1 MTSATPANALPILH
15 NYDSAAAVAAASMTM
30 EEYTHQ
36 RQQQLLVSSYPSSSS
51 SSSGLLLLGGG
62 ERGGSIAAAGNGT
75 IMNDGPCV
83 VMNDTSFYNG
93 AAGGGGSNSASSNG
107 SSSLIGEKKKS
118 KKNKRPLTIMH
129 GCDDLM
135 EQSVDN
141 SAIAAAAAATGGGNE
156 TIPMDTASGDE
167 MTNFVATAATS
178 TATSLMTMVDPSRE
192 ISMDGATQSSSLT
205 TKEARNE
212 TVIDKTSTEYLRS
225 LLSKKRMKNKTLSSS
240 PHPSA
245 TTTTPIIKSIT
256 IPSTFPS
263 KHTYRATAAYSLLRT
278 LSIELRLSPFTLQSF
293 TSALLLPL
301 PSKLLG
307 EVHMRVLRV
316 LFASAGVGQ
325 YYYEQLGDNGGIVD
339 VIQRRKKQRIHNNYN
354 SSKARVGSSCTV
366 GNNHTVNDISEEE
379 EFDIIK
385 KRGGNNLSYLD
396 QSTWPLFYQDY
407 ALSTEI
413 SILDVMSTAVTTVG
427 RGDHYGSSHEVDE
440 EFIDVKSVAMI
451 PLHNI
456 ELRPKSSSR
465 MFQRVPSDNYGA
477 KWVNR
482 CPAGPRGKRNQ
493 YGRYVCCPFHI
504 STAVQFFR
512 KKLPP
517 SQQQQSASASTFSP
531 LSSSAKGTNVVTKKK
546 RGRPPKKGVSNNK
559 TTNTSRK
566 STLKWKDNNSSDS
579 SEESDNDDDFEVTE
593 IASDDDDD
601 YPSPPAKK
609 KVKPNDPVVQQNDS
623 NTVLRH
629 LRGGADIRH
638 ILEINQLCAEFFPQ
652 RREELLTT
660 YKGRE
665 DQLLNYLRKMKN
677 KIERSAVD
685 LHPRHFSA
693 HPADPNLNFVDLT
706 IDEAVIITPAM
717 QPQHL
722 VSSFGTQSSTGQ
734 QFMQSMLPTPIAQCQ
749 GNSRQGAVAMSQS
762 TTLPT
767 TNIQSQAFAH
777 QLAVA
782 MTQSISLPTNTS
794 QHFQTKLPPQSS
806 VSLTPPPPPTILVH
820 PVIHRP
826 VNKDSILVS
835 NETAESVER
844 FFSSKSATKKADI
857 SNDRHN
863 AITYS
868 PETLD
873 QDRDETK
880 SHDDD
885 DHLLAH
891 MIPVQQLERGIP
903 YHHLSLDAKLAIL
916 EFIIDELL
924 QVPEISNEMTRRE
937 SLTSTIP
944 EPYGAPPL
952 PNEYE
957 ELINADECM
966 VCGYEGDLLCCDG
979 CPASVHRGCIG
990 LGNGRLP
997 EGKWLCPECKIIDA
1011 SKMVSE

>member
-1 MTSATPANALPILH
+1 MTSANPANALPILH
-15 NYDSAAAVAAASMTM
+15 NNDSAADVAAASMTM

-36 RQQQLLVSSYPSSSS
+36 RQQKLLVSSYPSS

-62 ERGGSIAAAGNGT
+62 ERGGSIDAAAGNGT
-75 IMNDGPCV
+75 IMNDGPFV
-83 VMNDTSFYNG
+83 VMNDTLFYNG

-107 SSSLIGEKKKS
+107 SSSLIGKKKS
-118 KKNKRPLTIMH
+118 KKTKRPLTIMH

-141 SAIAAAAAATGGGNE
+141 SAIAAAADAATGGGNE
-156 TIPMDTASGDE
+156 TLPMDTASGDE
-167 MTNFVATAATS
+167 MTNFVATSATS
-178 TATSLMTMVDPSRE
+178 TTTSLMTMVDPSRE
-192 ISMDGATQSSSLT
+192 TSMDGATQSSSVT

-245 TTTTPIIKSIT
+245 TTTTPILKSIT
-256 IPSTFPS
+256 IPSTFPP

-278 LSIELRLSPFTLQSF
+278 LSKELRLSPFTLQSF

-339 VIQRRKKQRIHNNYN
+339 VIQRRKKQRIHNNNN

-379 EFDIIK
+379 EIYIIK

-413 SILDVMSTAVTTVG
+413 SILDVMSTAITTVG
-427 RGDHYGSSHEVDE
+427 RGDQYGSSHEVDE

-465 MFQRVPSDNYGA
+465 MFQRVTSDNYGA

-482 CPAGPRGKRNQ
+482 CPAGRHGKRNQ
-493 YGRYVCCPFHI
+493 YGRYLCCPFHI

-517 SQQQQSASASTFSP
+517 SQQQQSAAASTVSS
-531 LSSSAKGTNVVTKKK
+531 LSSSAEGTNVVTKKK

-623 NTVLRH
+623 NIVLRH

-652 RREELLTT
+652 SREELLTT

-677 KIERSAVD
+677 NIERSVVD

-693 HPADPNLNFVDLT
+693 HPAVPNPNFVDLT

-717 QPQHL
+717 QPQPL
-722 VSSFGTQSSTGQ
+722 VGSFGTQSSTGQ
-734 QFMQSMLPTPIAQCQ
+734 QFMQSMVPNPIAQCQ

-762 TTLPT
+762 TTLPR
-767 TNIQSQAFAH
+767 TNIQSQAFSH

-794 QHFQTKLPPQSS
+794 QHFQTELPPQSS

-826 VNKDSILVS
+826 VDKHSILVS

-944 EPYGAPPL
+944 EPYGTPPL

>member
-1 MTSATPANALPILH
+1 MTSANPANALPILH

-36 RQQQLLVSSYPSSSS
+36 RQQKLLVSSYP

-62 ERGGSIAAAGNGT
+62 ERGGSIDAAAGNGT
-75 IMNDGPCV
+75 IMNDGPFV

-107 SSSLIGEKKKS
+107 SSSLIGKKKS

-141 SAIAAAAAATGGGNE
+141 SAIAAAADAATGGGNE
-156 TIPMDTASGDE
+156 TLPMDTASGDE
-167 MTNFVATAATS
+167 MTNFVATSATS
-178 TATSLMTMVDPSRE
+178 TTTSLMTMVDPSRE
-192 ISMDGATQSSSLT
+192 TSMDGATQSSSVT

-245 TTTTPIIKSIT
+245 TTTTPILKSIT
-256 IPSTFPS
+256 ITSTFPP

-278 LSIELRLSPFTLQSF
+278 LSKELRLSPFTLQSF

-339 VIQRRKKQRIHNNYN
+339 VIQRRKKQRIHNNNN

-379 EFDIIK
+379 EIYIIK

-413 SILDVMSTAVTTVG
+413 SILDVMSTAITTVG
-427 RGDHYGSSHEVDE
+427 RGDQYGSSHEVDE

-465 MFQRVPSDNYGA
+465 MFQRVTSDNYGA

-482 CPAGPRGKRNQ
+482 CPAGQHGKRNQ
-493 YGRYVCCPFHI
+493 YGRYLCCPFHI

-517 SQQQQSASASTFSP
+517 SQQQQSAAASTVSS
-531 LSSSAKGTNVVTKKK
+531 LSSSAEGTNVVTKKK

-566 STLKWKDNNSSDS
+566 STL
-579 SEESDNDDDFEVTE
+579 
-593 IASDDDDD
+593 
-601 YPSPPAKK
+601 
-609 KVKPNDPVVQQNDS
+609 
-623 NTVLRH
+623 
-629 LRGGADIRH
+629 
-638 ILEINQLCAEFFPQ
+638 
-652 RREELLTT
+652 
-660 YKGRE
+660 
-665 DQLLNYLRKMKN
+665 
-677 KIERSAVD
+677 
-685 LHPRHFSA
+685 
-693 HPADPNLNFVDLT
+693 
-706 IDEAVIITPAM
+706 
-717 QPQHL
+717 
-722 VSSFGTQSSTGQ
+722 
-734 QFMQSMLPTPIAQCQ
+734 
-749 GNSRQGAVAMSQS
+749 
-762 TTLPT
+762 
-767 TNIQSQAFAH
+767 
-777 QLAVA
+777 
-782 MTQSISLPTNTS
+782 
-794 QHFQTKLPPQSS
+794 
-806 VSLTPPPPPTILVH
+806 
-820 PVIHRP
+820 
-826 VNKDSILVS
+826 
-835 NETAESVER
+835 
-844 FFSSKSATKKADI
+844 
-857 SNDRHN
+857 
-863 AITYS
+863 
-868 PETLD
+868 
-873 QDRDETK
+873 
-880 SHDDD
+880 
-885 DHLLAH
+885 
-891 MIPVQQLERGIP
+891 
-903 YHHLSLDAKLAIL
+903 
-916 EFIIDELL
+916 
-924 QVPEISNEMTRRE
+924 
-937 SLTSTIP
+937 
-944 EPYGAPPL
+944 
-952 PNEYE
+952 
-957 ELINADECM
+957 
-966 VCGYEGDLLCCDG
+966 
-979 CPASVHRGCIG
+979 
-990 LGNGRLP
+990 
-997 EGKWLCPECKIIDA
+997 
-1011 SKMVSE
+1011 